1 VPVLMVHGG
10 AGAIREELMAARI
23 DGCRAAAMAGWRI
36 LVGGGAVVDAVEAAV
51 QALEDDPLFNAG
63 KGSVLNAAGEVQMDA
78 SIMEGA
84 TRRAGA
90 VAAVQ
95 RICNP
100 IRLARKVMED
110 GRHVLFVAEGAQ
122 RFAAHCGIPA
132 CAPAEL
138 IVPHQRQRWEA
149 AHGTVGCVAVDTEG
163 RCAAATSTGGRFGM
177 LPGRV
182 GDSALIGC
190 GTYATEHGAVSC
202 TGIGEAIIRTG
213 LARTALDLVKD
224 GLAPAAAASRAIAE
238 LERLTS
244 GDAGLIVVD
253 CKGRTGQAHNTPHMP
268 VWIVEAGTESC

>member
-1 VPVLMVHGG
+1 MVHGG
-10 AGAIREELMAARI
+10 AGAIRDEHLGARI
-23 DGCRAAAMAGWRI
+23 DGCRAAAMAGWRV
-36 LVGGGAVVDAVEAAV
+36 LVGGGSVVDAVEAAV

-100 IRLARKVMED
+100 IRLARRVMED
-110 GRHVLFVAEGAQ
+110 GRQVLLVAEGAR
-122 RFAAHCGIPA
+122 RFAVQCGVPQ
-132 CAPAEL
+132 CAQAEL
-138 IVPHQRQRWEA
+138 IVPHQRRRWEA
-149 AHGTVGCVAVDTEG
+149 AHGTVGCVAVDAAG

-202 TGIGEAIIRTG
+202 TGVGEAIIRAG
-213 LARTALDLVKD
+213 LARTALDLVRD
-224 GLAPAAAASRAIAE
+224 GLPPADAASRAIAE
-238 LERLTS
+238 LERLTGS
-244 GDAGLIVVD
+244 EAGLIMVD
-253 CKGRTGQAHNTPHMP
+253 REGRTGQARNTPHMP
-268 VWIVEAGTESC
+268 VWVVEAGPD